1 MKGKATLLGAL
12 LLLVGHAR
20 GQEAVVDAANVAQT
34 VKAVAALERQLT
46 ELEATYRAMSGS
58 RGLGT
63 VFYDATLQEYLPGD
77 WMRVYQAGSTKGN
90 TGILGPLREVER
102 AEALTGSVA
111 AQTSSVQERE
121 KTTGETNKAIA
132 LHAFDGAQARLA
144 EVEKLMQEV
153 NLTHDPKGA
162 AEIQARIAAEQAV
175 IENEGT
181 KLALVSMLQRAEERL
196 LEEQRA
202 EVAAKL
208 MDPASTGMPSCCSS
222 P

>member
-1 MKGKATLLGAL
+1 M
-12 LLLVGHAR
+12 
-20 GQEAVVDAANVAQT
+20 
-34 VKAVAALERQLT
+34 
-46 ELEATYRAMSGS
+46 
-58 RGLGT
+58 
-63 VFYDATLQEYLPGD
+63 
-77 WMRVYQAGSTKGN
+77 
-90 TGILGPLREVER
+90 
-102 AEALTGSVA
+102 A
-111 AQTSSVQERE
+111 AQTSAVEERE

-132 LHAFDGAQARLA
+132 LHALDGTQARLA

-153 NLTHDPKGA
+153 NLAQDPKGA
-162 AEIQARIAAEQAV
+162 AEIEARIAAEQAL

-181 KLALVSMLQRAEERL
+181 KLTLVSMLQRAEERL